1 MVLMAPLIQ
10 AAASV
15 AKGAEKGGKLTLC
28 LHQNTSLGAGYRK
41 SLEGWARAG
50 IKQVELVS
58 PLLDEFL
65 KTDTLESARK
75 VITDLGLTAVSCSP
89 GQNDYWNP
97 TPGHAAQLETFKRR
111 CEQYASFGIR
121 KIYNPS
127 NTTVKITRDD
137 YKGGV
142 DIIRQTAEVAK
153 QFNMVAMIEFTRASG
168 YYSSLATT
176 IKQIHAAAHPNMK
189 VLFDFYHFWSGP
201 SKFEDTD
208 LLEMGDVGHVHFQD
222 VPGDIPREML
232 DNTTRLIP
240 GDGITPKT
248 KILKKL
254 VEKAYSGPV
263 SVELFL
269 PEFQQGDPYEV
280 ASRIRTKAEA
290 VLHQAHVG

>member
-10 AAASV
+10 AAASSV
-15 AKGAEKGGKLTLC
+15 KGADKGGRMTLC

-50 IKQVELVS
+50 IKQVEIVS

-65 KTDTLESARK
+65 KTDTLEAARK
-75 VITDLGLTAVSCSP
+75 VVTDLGLTAVSCSP
-89 GQNDYWNP
+89 GQTDYWNP
-97 TPGHAAQLETFKRR
+97 TPGHAALVDTFKRR
-111 CEQYASFGIR
+111 CEQYASFGIK

-142 DIIRQTAEVAK
+142 DILRETAELAK
-153 QFNMVAMIEFTRASG
+153 QFNMVAMMEFTRASG
-168 YYSSLATT
+168 FYSSLATCV
-176 IKQIHAAAHPNMK
+176 KQIRAAAHPNIK

-201 SKFEDTD
+201 SKFEDMD
-208 LLEMGDVGHVHFQD
+208 LLEAGDVGHVHFQD

-254 VEKAYSGPV
+254 AEKGYSGPV

-269 PEFQQGDPYEV
+269 PEFQKGDPFEV
-280 ASRIRTKAEA
+280 AKNIRTKAEA